1 MKKFEINVDINGTI
15 TFEVQAKNRKDAQK
29 QVDDILSNDSV
40 KEALEKYRNNITLNN
55 RLKEKLLRYCVPV
68 IGDNEE
74 QLVEMRFYPNEAG
87 NMIDI
92 LLYAVDGVITTNN
105 YYEVLLGVRAKIK
118 EERTKKE

>member
-55 RLKEKLLRYCVPV
+55 RVKE
-68 IGDNEE
+68 IN
-74 QLVEMRFYPNEAG
+74 
-87 NMIDI
+87 
-92 LLYAVDGVITTNN
+92 
-105 YYEVLLGVRAKIK
+105 VR
-118 EERTKKE
+118 ER

>member
-55 RLKEKLLRYCVPV
+55 IVKE
-68 IGDNEE
+68 IN
-74 QLVEMRFYPNEAG
+74 
-87 NMIDI
+87 
-92 LLYAVDGVITTNN
+92 
-105 YYEVLLGVRAKIK
+105 VR
-118 EERTKKE
+118 ER

>member
-55 RLKEKLLRYCVPV
+55 RV
-68 IGDNEE
+68 IEIN
-74 QLVEMRFYPNEAG
+74 
-87 NMIDI
+87 
-92 LLYAVDGVITTNN
+92 
-105 YYEVLLGVRAKIK
+105 VR
-118 EERTKKE
+118 ER

>member
-55 RLKEKLLRYCVPV
+55 RVKEIK
-68 IGDNEE
+68 
-74 QLVEMRFYPNEAG
+74 
-87 NMIDI
+87 
-92 LLYAVDGVITTNN
+92 
-105 YYEVLLGVRAKIK
+105 VR
-118 EERTKKE
+118 ER

>member
-55 RLKEKLLRYCVPV
+55 RVKEIY
-68 IGDNEE
+68 
-74 QLVEMRFYPNEAG
+74 
-87 NMIDI
+87 
-92 LLYAVDGVITTNN
+92 
-105 YYEVLLGVRAKIK
+105 VR
-118 EERTKKE
+118 ER

>member
-55 RLKEKLLRYCVPV
+55 RVKEINDR
-68 IGDNEE
+68 
-74 QLVEMRFYPNEAG
+74 
-87 NMIDI
+87 
-92 LLYAVDGVITTNN
+92 
-105 YYEVLLGVRAKIK
+105 
-118 EERTKKE
+118 ER

>member
-1 MKKFEINVDINGTI
+1 
-15 TFEVQAKNRKDAQK
+15 
-29 QVDDILSNDSV
+29 V
-40 KEALEKYRNNITLNN
+40 KMAPSYKLDNNSLIEFISKVENTSPEEGREKATK
-55 RLKEKLLRYCVPV
+55 LKEKLLRYCVPV

>member
-55 RLKEKLLRYCVPV
+55 RVKE
-68 IGDNEE
+68 
-74 QLVEMRFYPNEAG
+74 
-87 NMIDI
+87 
-92 LLYAVDGVITTNN
+92 NN
-105 YYEVLLGVRAKIK
+105 VR
-118 EERTKKE
+118 ER

>member
-55 RLKEKLLRYCVPV
+55 RVKE
-68 IGDNEE
+68 IN
-74 QLVEMRFYPNEAG
+74 
-87 NMIDI
+87 
-92 LLYAVDGVITTNN
+92 
-105 YYEVLLGVRAKIK
+105 VRD
-118 EERTKKE
+118 R